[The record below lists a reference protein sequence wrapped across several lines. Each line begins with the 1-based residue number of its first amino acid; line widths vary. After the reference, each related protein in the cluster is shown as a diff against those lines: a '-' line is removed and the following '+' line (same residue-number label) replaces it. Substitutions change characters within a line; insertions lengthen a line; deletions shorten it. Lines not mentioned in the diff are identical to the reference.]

1 MSPQREY
8 RDYLYDILDAVQR
21 AERFSCGVEFDAFA
35 ANDEKVY
42 ATLHALLII
51 GEAVKMIPPSVRKS
65 YPDVPWRAIAGMRDI
80 LAHEY
85 FGVSLRRV
93 WATVQRDL
101 PPLRQ
106 AIARLLD
113 DLKDEDRDRAP

>member
-1 MSPQREY
+1 
-8 RDYLYDILDAVQR
+8 
-21 AERFSCGVEFDAFA
+21 
-35 ANDEKVY
+35 
-42 ATLHALLII
+42 
-51 GEAVKMIPPSVRKS
+51 
-65 YPDVPWRAIAGMRDI
+65 MRDI

-85 FGVSLRRV
+85 FGVNLRRV

-113 DLKDEDRDRAP
+113 DLEDEDRNGAP